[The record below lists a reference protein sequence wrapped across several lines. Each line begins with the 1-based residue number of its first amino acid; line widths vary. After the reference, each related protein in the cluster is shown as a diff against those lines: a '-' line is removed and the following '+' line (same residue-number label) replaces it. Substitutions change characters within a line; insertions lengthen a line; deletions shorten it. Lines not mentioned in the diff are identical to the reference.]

1 MVLSLTCQ
9 QKYAGLRGTE
19 MTPDQ
24 KAVFESIVGLVHRE
38 AMKIAE
44 LPKERRAAALLIV
57 QRSMAAELGIA
68 DPELID
74 VCNEG
79 IATVLQQIEAS
90 GSPNGGHA

>member
-1 MVLSLTCQ
+1 
-9 QKYAGLRGTE
+9 
-19 MTPDQ
+19 MTPEQ
-24 KAVFESIVGLVHRE
+24 KAAFESIVGLVHRE

-44 LPKERRAAALLIV
+44 LPKEQRAAALLIV
-57 QRSMAAELGIA
+57 QGAMAAELGIA

-90 GSPNGGHA
+90 GRLSGGRA